1 MGIKI
6 ETEHNDIYEFLIS
19 KLETLPLTEK
29 EFYERIAK
37 SHLREIPD
45 YYTRLKEIEADS
57 KRNQ

>member
-29 EFYERIAK
+29 K
-37 SHLREIPD
+37 SSM
-45 YYTRLKEIEADS
+45 KELQSHI
-57 KRNQ
+57 